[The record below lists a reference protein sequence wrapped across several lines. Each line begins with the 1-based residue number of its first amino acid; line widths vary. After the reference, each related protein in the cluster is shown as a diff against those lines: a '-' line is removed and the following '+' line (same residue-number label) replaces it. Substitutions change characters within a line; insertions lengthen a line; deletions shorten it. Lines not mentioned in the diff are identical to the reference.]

1 MFLSFQGFPSER
13 AQIQLQSVSSGDGRL
28 HTPIAHARA
37 ADQPHALPSLLHY
50 PVALF
55 TLTTRSSARSHG
67 AKPFFVSRSS
77 FIHIYRVRLHVSLF
91 LGNSIHHQECTSG
104 PACTASVSP
113 IITREPPS
121 SPARPSF
128 HPISARRVLFMHRDC
143 AALARPLSVLAARLC
158 LVSGA
163 FQIQPTPVSSV
174 SPKDPSDPPQTGIY

>member
-1 MFLSFQGFPSER
+1 MH
-13 AQIQLQSVSSGDGRL
+13 AQIRLQSVSSGDGRL

-37 ADQPHALPSLLHY
+37 ADQPHSRVAIAP
-50 PVALF
+50 ALF
-55 TLTTRSSARSHG
+55 
-67 AKPFFVSRSS
+67 SS
-77 FIHIYRVRLHVSLF
+77 FVYSDYAFISPLSWRQALLRLWIKLHPHLPCTPASQPF

-113 IITREPPS
+113 ITTRELPS

-174 SPKDPSDPPQTGIY
+174 SPKNPSDPPQTGIY